1 MDTQSLPIVPF
12 GKYKGKPVTEFLA
25 DTSYVEWCK
34 KQPGMLEKNP
44 TIYNIVVN
52 QQITSSSQ
60 NSKTPEHNKL
70 QNLFLNTDNLSKLR
84 KSLFKTHIN
93 NFEINLNNLIH
104 DEDFIRLFGKH
115 KKEDLM
121 NFTHPGKV
129 IFEDKYNW
137 DMCFYM
143 NTQFISFDE
152 NGEDKIKYKEQ
163 YDIKK
168 EEYMTKI
175 QEEQKWRK
183 EASRG
188 GITDENFKK
197 ICEETYEN
205 KFNKHYKKYR
215 DGNSYYK
222 GFVQKYLS
230 NYSHRVYGD
239 SDIEVDLLPDKLLC
253 CEIKPT
259 LGDDYPEVLRK
270 MKTQQSLSE
279 KDEDWKDWRRRGEM
293 SPLSK
298 ITYLLIIGSFKSKA
312 ASREQLIEIFKQ
324 SNIIVKFI
332 NDIIPLSCIE
342 QLPSAQ
348 QILPDQQLLKEGKIF
363 TDNELHLQQ
372 KLSQSE
378 EEIKQLK
385 QQNKKLEEQYKKLE
399 EELTLLKTPK
409 TTKTITDYFGKKK

>member
-1 MDTQSLPIVPF
+1 
-12 GKYKGKPVTEFLA
+12 
-25 DTSYVEWCK
+25 
-34 KQPGMLEKNP
+34 
-44 TIYNIVVN
+44 
-52 QQITSSSQ
+52 
-60 NSKTPEHNKL
+60 
-70 QNLFLNTDNLSKLR
+70 
-84 KSLFKTHIN
+84 
-93 NFEINLNNLIH
+93 
-104 DEDFIRLFGKH
+104 
-115 KKEDLM
+115 
-121 NFTHPGKV
+121 
-129 IFEDKYNW
+129 
-137 DMCFYM
+137 MCYYM
-143 NTQFISFDE
+143 NTQYILLDE
-152 NGEDKIKYKEQ
+152 NGKEKIKYKEQ

-175 QEEQKWRK
+175 QEEEKWRK
-183 EASRG
+183 EAWRG

-197 ICEETYEN
+197 ICEETYQD

-215 DGNSYYK
+215 KDCYT
-222 GFVQKYLS
+222 GFVKKYFN
-230 NYSHRVYGD
+230 NYSHRVCQD
-239 SDIEVDLLPDKLLC
+239 SDIEVDLLPNKLLC

-279 KDEDWKDWRRRGEM
+279 KDEDWKDQRRRGEM
-293 SPLSK
+293 HPLSK

-342 QLPSAQ
+342 QLPSEQ

-385 QQNKKLEEQYKKLE
+385 EQNKKLEEQYKKLE

>member
-12 GKYKGKPVTEFLA
+12 GKYKDKSVLELLA
-25 DTSYVEWCK
+25 DKQTLEWYK
-34 KQPGMLEKNP
+34 KQPWFQEKYP
-44 TIYNIVVN
+44 VIYNIVVN
-52 QQITSSSQ
+52 QQIPPNNQ

-70 QNLFLNTDNLSKLR
+70 QNLFLDPENLRKLR
-84 KSLFKTHIN
+84 KSVFKTHIH
-93 NFEINLNNLIH
+93 NFEVKLNKLLN
-104 DEDFIRLFGKH
+104 DEEFIALFGKH

-121 NFTHPGKV
+121 NFTDPGKV

-137 DMCFYM
+137 DICYYM
-143 NTQFISFDE
+143 NTHFISLDE
-152 NGEDKIKYKEQ
+152 NGKEKIKYKEQ
-163 YDIKK
+163 YDIIK
-168 EEYMTKI
+168 EEYMAKI

-183 EASRG
+183 ESWRG
-188 GITDENFKK
+188 GITDEKFKK
-197 ICEETYEN
+197 ICEEEYQE
-205 KFNKHYKKYR
+205 KFNEHYKKYR
-215 DGNSYYK
+215 KDCYK
-222 GFVQKYLS
+222 GFEKKYLG
-230 NYSHRVYGD
+230 SHMIWIDNG
-239 SDIEVDLLPDKLLC
+239 SDIEVELLQDKLLC

-279 KDEDWKDWRRRGEM
+279 KDENWKDWRRRGEH

-298 ITYLLIIGSFKSKA
+298 IKYLLIIGSFESKA

-332 NDIIPLSCIE
+332 NDIIPSSCIE
-342 QLPSAQ
+342 QLPSVQ
-348 QILPDQQLLKEGKIF
+348 QILPDQQLLKEDKTL
-363 TDNELHLQQ
+363 TDNELYLQQ
-372 KLSQSE
+372 KLSQAE

-385 QQNKKLEEQYKKLE
+385 EQNKKLE

>member
-12 GKYKGKPVTEFLA
+12 GKYKDKSVLELLA
-25 DTSYVEWCK
+25 DKQTLEWYK
-34 KQPGMLEKNP
+34 KQPWFQEKYP
-44 TIYNIVVN
+44 VIYNIVVN
-52 QQITSSSQ
+52 QQITPNNK

-70 QNLFLNTDNLSKLR
+70 QNLFLDPENLRKLR
-84 KSLFKTHIN
+84 KSVFKTYID
-93 NFEINLNNLIH
+93 NFEIKLNKLLN

-121 NFTHPGKV
+121 NFTAPGEV

-137 DMCFYM
+137 DICYYM
-143 NTQFISFDE
+143 NTEFISFDE
-152 NGEDKIKYKEQ
+152 DGKEKIKYKEQ

-168 EEYMTKI
+168 EEYMAKI

-183 EASRG
+183 ESCRG
-188 GITDENFKK
+188 GITDEKFKK
-197 ICEETYEN
+197 ICEEKYQE
-205 KFNKHYKKYR
+205 KFNEHYKKYR
-215 DGNSYYK
+215 KDCYN
-222 GFVQKYLS
+222 GFVKKYLGS
-230 NYSHRVYGD
+230 YEIWFDAD
-239 SDIEVDLLPDKLLC
+239 SDIEVVLLPNKLLC

-270 MKTQQSLSE
+270 MKTQQILSE
-279 KDEDWKDWRRRGEM
+279 KDEDWKDWRRRGEQ
-293 SPLSK
+293 SPLYK
-298 ITYLLIIGSFKSKA
+298 ITYLLIIGSFESKA

-332 NDIIPLSCIE
+332 NDIIPSLCIE
-342 QLPSAQ
+342 QFPSGQ
-348 QILPDQQLLKEGKIF
+348 QILPDQQLLKEDKTL
-363 TDNELHLQQ
+363 TDNELYLQQ
-372 KLSQSE
+372 KLSQAE

-385 QQNKKLEEQYKKLE
+385 EQNKKLE

>member
-12 GKYKGKPVTEFLA
+12 GRYKGKPVTEFLA
-25 DTSYVEWCK
+25 DTAYVEWCK

-44 TIYNIVVN
+44 IIYNIVVN

-60 NSKTPEHNKL
+60 NSKTPEHNRL
-70 QNLFLNTDNLSKLR
+70 QNLFLNPDNLGKLR
-84 KSLFKTHIN
+84 KLLFKTYLA
-93 NFEINLNNLIH
+93 NFEIKLNNLIN
-104 DEDFIRLFGKH
+104 DEEFIRLFGKH

-121 NFTHPGKV
+121 DFTYPGKV

-137 DMCFYM
+137 DMCYYTSTIPIYFKL
-143 NTQFISFDE
+143 
-152 NGEDKIKYKEQ
+152 DKTEYKEQ

-175 QEEQKWRK
+175 IEEREERWDR
-183 EASRG
+183 RF
-188 GITDENFKK
+188 ITDEEFKK
-197 ICEETYEN
+197 KCEDIYE
-205 KFNKHYKKYR
+205 KRFSDHYEEYS
-215 DGNSYYK
+215 NNCYK
-222 GFVQKYLS
+222 GFLRKYFSGYNYGYSS
-230 NYSHRVYGD
+230 NGMSID
-239 SDIEVDLLPDKLLC
+239 LFSDNLLC
-253 CEIKPT
+253 CEIKPS

-270 MKTQQSLSE
+270 MKTQQSLSDNDKKWAPSE
-279 KDEDWKDWRRRGEM
+279 YICYKK
-293 SPLSK
+293 K
-298 ITYLLIIGSFKSKA
+298 YLLIIGSFKSKA

-332 NDIIPLSCIE
+332 NDIIPSSCIE
-342 QLPSAQ
+342 QLPSNDASML
-348 QILPDQQLLKEGKIF
+348 ISSEQQLLKEDKALK
-363 TDNELHLQQ
+363 DNESHLQQ

-385 QQNKKLEEQYKKLE
+385 EQNKKLEEQYKKLEEQYKKLE